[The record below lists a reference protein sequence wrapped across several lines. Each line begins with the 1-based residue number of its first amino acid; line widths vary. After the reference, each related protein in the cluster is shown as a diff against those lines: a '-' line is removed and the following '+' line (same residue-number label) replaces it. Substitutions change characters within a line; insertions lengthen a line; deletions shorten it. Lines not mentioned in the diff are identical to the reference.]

1 MPYPFELPTTSSI
14 SFDDF
19 YISATHPSLPL
30 AATTCRGVLR
40 DVLKKHKRL
49 PPPSQTSDLPAV
61 ATALNEYIPHLS
73 ALDAGLSNSSS
84 GQPAAAAAIPPGST
98 EAINVVPLPRGELA
112 VEWRATLSASPMP
125 GRDPPRV
132 KLRGLRLELG
142 FALASLAYVHSL
154 QARAALHA
162 LYNYNAAAPPSPEQ
176 RTAAVAAAMRSFLEA
191 NSIHSYLVQRLGSS
205 GSNATTTIT
214 NPSPSPPPSMPQR
227 AASSNSG
234 GDASPSGNGRKQS
247 SQPPPTAT
255 IPPPDL
261 TPGVQTALASL
272 TLAEATLIAVLKD
285 DPYPAAVAEDRSR
298 ASRDW
303 MFKAPDIPRVRAHL
317 FARLCLA
324 AAEHAARGRAALG
337 WVAASGTAGA
347 KVDEALGR
355 YLEDLRR
362 TARGKACRFF
372 GIDAELEGKAG
383 EAIAWLRAARRELGF
398 GGSGGG
404 GGGGSSGGGGGEE
417 ESGGKGKKGFAARLK
432 KDWSEKRE
440 DRKIEKGADWGS
452 DAGRFEEGRVVDML
466 EKKWVKMNDTVGVQT
481 IPPIDPLL
489 ASMPSGR
496 EYHSPKL
503 YKLPHLDESTVAS
516 MRAPPPQ
523 HVRDAAAGVDADDSS
538 SGDDDAAAAAAA
550 AAVVAGGDPVG
561 AFPGTSADYAAGGG
575 DGDRGYY

>member
-19 YISATHPSLPL
+19 YTSATHPSLPL

-84 GQPAAAAAIPPGST
+84 GQPAAVPPGSST
-98 EAINVVPLPRGELA
+98 EAINVVPLPARGELA
-112 VEWRATLSASPMP
+112 VEWRATLSASPIP

-162 LYNYNAAAPPSPEQ
+162 LYNYNTAAPPSPEQ
-176 RTAAVAAAMRSFLEA
+176 RTAAVAQAMRSFLEA
-191 NSIHSYLVQRLGSS
+191 NSIHSYLVQRLGS
-205 GSNATTTIT
+205 GSNATTT
-214 NPSPSPPPSMPQR
+214 NASPSPAAPNMPR
-227 AASSNSG
+227 RASSNSG
-234 GDASPSGNGRKQS
+234 DASPSTNSGSNGRKQS
-247 SQPPPTAT
+247 SSQATT

-298 ASRDW
+298 AARDW

-324 AAEHAARGRAALG
+324 AAEHAARGKAALG
-337 WVAASGTAGA
+337 WAASGGGG
-347 KVDEALGR
+347 KVDEALAR

-372 GIDAELEGKAG
+372 GIDAELEGKTG

-398 GGSGGG
+398 GGGGG
-404 GGGGSSGGGGGEE
+404 GGGGGEGAEE
-417 ESGGKGKKGFAARLK
+417 ESGKKGFAARLK

-538 SGDDDAAAAAAA
+538 SGDDDAA
-550 AAVVAGGDPVG
+550 VAGGDPVG

-575 DGDRGYY
+575 GDGDRGYY

>member
-1 MPYPFELPTTSSI
+1 MPFPFELPTTSSI

-19 YISATHPSLPL
+19 YISTTHPSLPL

-73 ALDAGLSNSSS
+73 ALDAGLSNSNSNS
-84 GQPAAAAAIPPGST
+84 NTAAAS
-98 EAINVVPLPRGELA
+98 EAINVAPLPRGELA
-112 VEWRATLSASPMP
+112 VEWRATLTAPQMP
-125 GRDPPRV
+125 GRDPPRI

-162 LYNYNAAAPPSPEQ
+162 LYNYNSAAAPPSSEQ
-176 RTAAVAAAMRSFLEA
+176 RTAAVAAAMRAFLEA
-191 NSIHSYLVQRLGSS
+191 NAIHTYLVQRLGSI
-205 GSNATTTIT
+205 NANGT
-214 NPSPSPPPSMPQR
+214 SPPPAAPPQPT
-227 AASSNSG
+227 SSNNDGSKRPP
-234 GDASPSGNGRKQS
+234 PSS
-247 SQPPPTAT
+247 APPPTA
-255 IPPPDL
+255 IPPDM
-261 TPGVQTALASL
+261 TPGVQTALAEL

-285 DPYPAAVAEDRSR
+285 DPYPAVVAEDRSR

-324 AAEHAARGRAALG
+324 AAEHAARGKAGLG
-337 WVAASGTAGA
+337 WAAGGSAAAAG

-398 GGSGGG
+398 SSGGG
-404 GGGGSSGGGGGEE
+404 GGGGGVSGGAGEE
-417 ESGGKGKKGFAARLK
+417 EGGGSSKGRGFASKLK
-432 KDWSEKRE
+432 KDWSERRE

-481 IPPIDPLL
+481 IPPIEPLL

-496 EYHSPKL
+496 EYHSPKA
-503 YKLPHLDESTVAS
+503 YKLPQLDESTIAR
-516 MRAPPPQ
+516 MRAPPNPSE
-523 HVRDAAAGVDADDSS
+523 VTSGGVDDSS
-538 SGDDDAAAAAAA
+538 SDDDREESRRRA
-550 AAVVAGGDPVG
+550 AGGGNPIG
-561 AFPGTSADYAAGGG
+561 AFPGTSGDYAADAGG
-575 DGDRGYY
+575 DREGYY